1 MTHGEFNNPKT
12 NLLFDKQLHQ
22 IMASTLVK
30 IDVHIIF
37 HTKANQ
43 IEMRRSDIPHIHKY
57 LGGIIKN
64 LNSIPICI
72 GGTSDHVHIL
82 CSLPKTMALSDFVRN
97 IKAYS
102 SRWIKTLDNHYKEF
116 EWQTGYGAFSVSPS
130 ILTRTV
136 NYINGQEEH
145 HKKKSFIDEYTA
157 FLEAYNIRFDPDF
170 LLDK

>member
-1 MTHGEFNNPKT
+1 
-12 NLLFDKQLHQ
+12 
-22 IMASTLVK
+22 MASTLVK

-37 HTKANQ
+37 HTKSKQ
-43 IEMRRSDIPHIHKY
+43 TEIRRSDIPRIHKY
-57 LGGIIKN
+57 MGGIIEN
-64 LNSIPICI
+64 LKSIPICV

-82 CSLPKTMALSDFVRN
+82 CALPKVMALSDFVRT

-102 SRWIKTLDNHYKEF
+102 SRWIKTLDNHYKNF

-130 ILTRTV
+130 LLAKTV

-157 FLEAYNIRFDPDF
+157 FLEAYDIKFDPDF
-170 LLDK
+170 LLDE

>member
-1 MTHGEFNNPKT
+1 
-12 NLLFDKQLHQ
+12 
-22 IMASTLVK
+22 
-30 IDVHIIF
+30 
-37 HTKANQ
+37 
-43 IEMRRSDIPHIHKY
+43 MRRSDIPHIHKY